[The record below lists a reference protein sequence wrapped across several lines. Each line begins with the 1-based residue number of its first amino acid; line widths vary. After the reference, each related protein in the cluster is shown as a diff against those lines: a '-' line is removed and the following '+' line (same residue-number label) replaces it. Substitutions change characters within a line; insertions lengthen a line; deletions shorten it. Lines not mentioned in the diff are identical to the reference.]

1 MHGQSYTE
9 HQFSLSIKYEIG
21 KVLQLF
27 NTFPPKSGGSM
38 SEAIVPCDI
47 HSVNTLII

>member
-1 MHGQSYTE
+1 LTE
-9 HQFSLSIKYEIG
+9 
-21 KVLQLF
+21 VLQLF
-27 NTFPPKSGGSM
+27 HTFPAKSGENV